1 LWLKADLHIHA
12 HPSDRGLPDLEPE
25 ALATAAQDQGLT
37 LVAMTDHDTV
47 DYIDSV
53 SVACAARDIRV
64 LPGVEVTTS
73 RGHLLCYAPTDDGV
87 QQLRSLM
94 ARAGIR
100 PGAEPDCDE
109 VLRIIASDS
118 CPTTQT
124 PFASC
129 VVTVAAHAERDRSM
143 LAGSDSSTSA
153 DQLER
158 IAKLDAVELT
168 DVDLANQWASQGIKS
183 TGLDKPLLVGSDAHS
198 LETVGARHTWL
209 YIHGGL
215 SPSTLR
221 QALSSADVSLRRGGD
236 RPAGPAFY
244 LTRIRVEGGGGLH
257 EGLDIELHPRLNA
270 IIGPPSIGKSLIVD
284 VLRQAFGDVCQIDEI
299 ASMSE
304 RRMAATLP
312 EGSVITVDAVV
323 DGEPQQF
330 RREVGGAAVPA
341 PVHRPIAFSQG
352 ELTSRAMATR
362 PELELT
368 DVHADEL
375 ESAQQRHAAT
385 QGEVS
390 EVVHKAVQLA
400 QKIKHHAETLGNA
413 VDGLSVVS
421 QKLDNLS
428 PARDVARRLQA
439 LQAARS
445 WRRRT
450 LEALTPSLDLKLD
463 EPQLPI
469 PPTEAEGQESVS
481 QWVDDAKVRELVA
494 MLEQSLAELAS
505 QHKKKAA
512 NLLGPDPRL
521 ETAVQEAETALSTA
535 LQERDGQPG
544 EESSALLARIKA
556 LHDRK
561 VELEELDRERV
572 SLEDDLES
580 ALADLEAHLET
591 QAEASEAVLTARKD
605 ACRTVTEHIRGFYC
619 RVTSDEHQ
627 SRLAL
632 VRSLKTGLREPAL
645 LTYCEQMEAMQLAR
659 DVVEAIRSEEADDA
673 ADATDTTHRRCVEKI
688 VTEQYWQSL
697 SDLVTSRTDERLH
710 IEQSSRDG
718 ASLTFDRMT
727 EGTRA
732 LAIKEISFAASDR
745 PVVSDQ
751 PEDSVPTRAVFDE
764 LVPTLRT
771 QRAERQ
777 FIVVSHDAN
786 IVVGSDADHVVV
798 LARGGIL
805 TGNLHEATISRAALE
820 NLEGGELAFERRR
833 QRYSSWRG
841 ASDGDEDAAG

>member
-1 LWLKADLHIHA
+1 MWHKADLHIHA
-12 HPSDRGLPDLEPE
+12 HPSDRGLPDLDPE

-37 LVAMTDHDTV
+37 LVAVTDHDTV
-47 DYIDSV
+47 DYIDAV
-53 SVACAARDIRV
+53 SAACEARDVRV

-73 RGHLLCYAPTDDGV
+73 RGHLLCYAPTDDGI
-87 QQLRSLM
+87 QHLRSLM

-100 PGAEPDCDE
+100 PGSEPACE
-109 VLRIIASDS
+109 EILRIIASES
-118 CPTTQT
+118 CPATQT

-129 VVTVAAHAERDRSM
+129 VVTVAAHAEKDRSM

-153 DQLER
+153 DQLGR

-168 DVDLANQWASQGIKS
+168 DAALANQWASQGIKS
-183 TGLDKPLLVGSDAHS
+183 TGLHKPLLVGSDAHS
-198 LETVGARHTWL
+198 LDTIGSRHTWL

-215 SPSTLR
+215 SPATLR
-221 QALSSADVSLRRGGD
+221 QALASADVSLQRGGD
-236 RPAGPAFY
+236 RPAEPGFY

-257 EGLDIELHPRLNA
+257 DGLDLELHPRINA

-284 VLRQAFGDVCQIDEI
+284 VLRQAFGDACQIDEI

-341 PVHRPIAFSQG
+341 PARRPIAFSQG
-352 ELTSRAMATR
+352 ELTSRAMASR
-362 PELELT
+362 PELELI
-368 DVHADEL
+368 DVHADAL
-375 ESAQQRHAAT
+375 ESAQQRHAAARR
-385 QGEVS
+385 EVS
-390 EVVHKAVQLA
+390 DAVHRAVALA
-400 QKIKHHAETLGNA
+400 QEINHHAETLGNT
-413 VDGLSVVS
+413 VDGLSAVS
-421 QKLDNLS
+421 RKLDNLS

-450 LEALTPSLDLKLD
+450 LEALTPSFDLKL
-463 EPQLPI
+463 EAPQLPV
-469 PPTEAEGQESVS
+469 PPSEGEGQESVS
-481 QWVDDAKVRELVA
+481 QWVDDEKVRELIG
-494 MLEQSLAELAS
+494 MLEESLTELAREYK
-505 QHKKKAA
+505 QKAVE
-512 NLLGPDPRL
+512 LLGPDPRL
-521 ETAVQEAETALSTA
+521 QTAVEEAEAALSTA
-535 LQERDGQPG
+535 LQEDDGQPG
-544 EESSALLARIKA
+544 EESSALLDRIRA

-561 VELEELDRERV
+561 VELEELDREKR
-572 SLEDDLES
+572 SLEEDLES
-580 ALADLEAHLET
+580 ALDDLEAHLTT
-591 QAEASEAVLTARKD
+591 QAEASDAVLAARKD
-605 ACRTVTEHIRGFYC
+605 ACRTVTEHIRDFYC

-627 SRLAL
+627 VRLAL
-632 VRSLKTGLREPAL
+632 VRSLRTGLREPTILA
-645 LTYCEQMEAMQLAR
+645 YCEQMEPMQLVR
-659 DVVEAIRSEEADDA
+659 DVVEAIRSGEADDSA
-673 ADATDTTHRRCVEKI
+673 QTSDTTHSRCVEKI
-688 VTEQYWQSL
+688 VTEQDWQAL
-697 SDLVTSRTDERLH
+697 SDFVTSRTNERLH
-710 IEQSSRDG
+710 IEQPSRDG
-718 ASLTFDRMT
+718 EPLTFDRMT

-751 PEDSVPTRAVFDE
+751 PEDSVPTRLVFDE
-764 LVPTLRT
+764 LVPILRT

-786 IVVGSDADHVVV
+786 IVVGSDADRVVV
-798 LARGGIL
+798 LTREGPL
-805 TGNLHEATISRAALE
+805 TGNLQDAPISRAALE

-841 ASDGDEDAAG
+841 ASDDDRDAAS